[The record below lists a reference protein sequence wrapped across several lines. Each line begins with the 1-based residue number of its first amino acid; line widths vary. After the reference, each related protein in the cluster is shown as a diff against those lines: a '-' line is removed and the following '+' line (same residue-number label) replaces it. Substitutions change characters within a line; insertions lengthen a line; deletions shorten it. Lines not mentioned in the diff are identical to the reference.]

1 MGRQILIV
9 LIFRIEP
16 EGTCT
21 KEKRQPE
28 RERRM
33 EEKRGRKFKE

>member
-1 MGRQILIV
+1 MMGRQILIV

-28 RERRM
+28 REGW
-33 EEKRGRKFKE
+33 KKKERESLK